1 MGVDYLYSFDGS
13 AGVFI
18 CLFVEGYCHFIT
30 FVSLFHCPGSCCLFI
45 FGGEGDSLF
54 GAILIDRPVFVH
66 HANSVTFAGKGKEGE
81 HKSIKVFIAV
91 YDLTVG
97 GAIDSVADGARGT
110 VFYAL
115 DSSFYEVFFLAA
127 DGGQRK
133 HGEKYRRDDEFLH
146 GRGF

>member
-66 HANSVTFAGKGKEGE
+66 HANSVTFAGKGQNLDTGCKVV
-81 HKSIKVFIAV
+81 HKAPRTSSYVNTRSISKSGGISIT
-91 YDLTVG
+91 LTVEESFG
-97 GAIDSVADGARGT
+97 SFDTTKTLWLSSVILESED
-110 VFYAL
+110 FL
-115 DSSFYEVFFLAA
+115 YE
-127 DGGQRK
+127 
-133 HGEKYRRDDEFLH
+133 
-146 GRGF
+146 